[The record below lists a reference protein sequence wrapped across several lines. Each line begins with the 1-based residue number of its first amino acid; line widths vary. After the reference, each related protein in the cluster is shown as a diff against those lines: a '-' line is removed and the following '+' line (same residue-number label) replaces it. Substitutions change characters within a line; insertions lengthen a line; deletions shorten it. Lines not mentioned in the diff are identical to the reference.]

1 MILDCTL
8 AAALAL
14 TACSRSDSGS
24 SGSMSTN
31 MGGSSSQTG
40 QAGQNAAYRTG
51 LGILT
56 EASDQERA
64 GKIDTI
70 AAAVLLDAEGRV
82 ADVMLDEVEISV
94 TGDSTGKVTMP
105 TDDRTKRQKGDDY
118 PLAAV
123 SSLKKGWAEQADA
136 FGNYL
141 TGKTPDE
148 VKKLATDDDGKP
160 KDADLLSTCT
170 IAVDG
175 YRDAVVRACENAK
188 AVGSARGDRAVL
200 GVSVRNDTKELTADD
215 DHDVTAQVDITVAAL
230 TLDADSRVTGAV
242 ADVAEPA
249 LTVGAD
255 GTVSAPEMVTSDVLL
270 ASASQAIIYGFNVRP
285 NAKVR
290 QKAEEEGIEIR
301 LHNIIYK
308 MVEEIETAMKGMLA
322 PEIKEVVTGQAEI
335 RQVIK
340 VSKVGNIAGCYVTD
354 GFIRRNCGIRLLRD
368 SVVVYEGKLGSLK
381 RFQDDAKEVAA
392 GFECGLSIENFNDI
406 KEGDNCRRIYHGR
419 SRS

>member
-1 MILDCTL
+1 MKKIPRMILGCTL

-24 SGSMSTN
+24 SGSMSTS

-105 TDDRTKRQKGDDY
+105 TDNRTKRQKGDDY

-148 VKKLATDDDGKP
+148 VKKLATDDD
-160 KDADLLSTCT
+160 
-170 IAVDG
+170 
-175 YRDAVVRACENAK
+175 
-188 AVGSARGDRAVL
+188 
-200 GVSVRNDTKELTADD
+200 
-215 DHDVTAQVDITVAAL
+215 HDVTAQVDITVAAL
-230 TLDADSRVTGAV
+230 TLDADGRVTGAV

-255 GTVSAPEMVTSDVLL
+255 GTVSAPEMVKTKVELGDSYGMRGASSLDKEWYEHSEGWCDYLKGKTRTEIAGIPDDGSDADL
-270 ASASQAIIYGFNVRP
+270 AALCTISVTEL
-285 NAKVR
+285 
-290 QKAEEEGIEIR
+290 QKAALAAFAEE
-301 LHNIIYK
+301 
-308 MVEEIETAMKGMLA
+308 
-322 PEIKEVVTGQAEI
+322 
-335 RQVIK
+335 
-340 VSKVGNIAGCYVTD
+340 
-354 GFIRRNCGIRLLRD
+354 
-368 SVVVYEGKLGSLK
+368 
-381 RFQDDAKEVAA
+381 
-392 GFECGLSIENFNDI
+392 
-406 KEGDNCRRIYHGR
+406 
-419 SRS
+419 

>member
-1 MILDCTL
+1 MKKIPRMILGCTL
-8 AAALAL
+8 ATALAL
-14 TACSRSDSGS
+14 TACSRSDPGS

-31 MGGSSSQTG
+31 MGGSSS

-148 VKKLATDDDGKP
+148 VKKLATDDDGKS

-230 TLDADSRVTGAV
+230 TLDADGRVTGAV

-255 GTVSAPEMVTSDVLL
+255 GTVSAPEMVKTKVELGDSYGMRGASSLGKEWYEHSEGWCDYLKGKTRTEIAGIPDDGSDADL
-270 ASASQAIIYGFNVRP
+270 AALCTISVTEL
-285 NAKVR
+285 
-290 QKAEEEGIEIR
+290 QKAALAAFAEE
-301 LHNIIYK
+301 
-308 MVEEIETAMKGMLA
+308 
-322 PEIKEVVTGQAEI
+322 
-335 RQVIK
+335 
-340 VSKVGNIAGCYVTD
+340 
-354 GFIRRNCGIRLLRD
+354 
-368 SVVVYEGKLGSLK
+368 
-381 RFQDDAKEVAA
+381 
-392 GFECGLSIENFNDI
+392 
-406 KEGDNCRRIYHGR
+406 
-419 SRS
+419 

>member
-1 MILDCTL
+1 MKKISRMILGCTL
-8 AAALAL
+8 AALAL

-24 SGSMSTN
+24 SGSMSMGT
-31 MGGSSSQTG
+31 GGSSSQTT
-40 QAGQNAAYRTG
+40 QNAAWRTG

-123 SSLKKGWAEQADA
+123 SSLEKGWTEQADA

-200 GVSVRNDTKELTADD
+200 GVSVRNDTKDLTADD

-230 TLDADSRVTGAV
+230 TLDADGRVTGAA

-255 GTVSAPEMVTSDVLL
+255 GTVSAPEMVKTKVEQGDSYGMRGASSLDKEWYEHSEGWCDYLKGKTRTEIAGIPDDGSDADL
-270 ASASQAIIYGFNVRP
+270 AALCTISVTEL
-285 NAKVR
+285 
-290 QKAEEEGIEIR
+290 QKAALAAFEEE
-301 LHNIIYK
+301 
-308 MVEEIETAMKGMLA
+308 
-322 PEIKEVVTGQAEI
+322 
-335 RQVIK
+335 
-340 VSKVGNIAGCYVTD
+340 
-354 GFIRRNCGIRLLRD
+354 
-368 SVVVYEGKLGSLK
+368 
-381 RFQDDAKEVAA
+381 
-392 GFECGLSIENFNDI
+392 
-406 KEGDNCRRIYHGR
+406 
-419 SRS
+419 

>member
-1 MILDCTL
+1 MKKISRVILGCTL

-24 SGSMSTN
+24 SGSMSMGT
-31 MGGSSSQTG
+31 GGSSSQTT
-40 QAGQNAAYRTG
+40 QNAAWRTG

-123 SSLKKGWAEQADA
+123 SSLEKGWTEQADA

-188 AVGSARGDRAVL
+188 AVGSARGDHAVL
-200 GVSVRNDTKELTADD
+200 GVSVRNDTKDLTADD

-230 TLDADSRVTGAV
+230 TLDADGRVTGAV

-255 GTVSAPEMVTSDVLL
+255 GTVSAPEMVKTKLEQGDSYGMRGASSLDKEWYEHSEGWCDYLKGKTRTEIAGIPDDGSDADL
-270 ASASQAIIYGFNVRP
+270 AALCTISVTEL
-285 NAKVR
+285 
-290 QKAEEEGIEIR
+290 QKAALAAFEEE
-301 LHNIIYK
+301 
-308 MVEEIETAMKGMLA
+308 
-322 PEIKEVVTGQAEI
+322 
-335 RQVIK
+335 
-340 VSKVGNIAGCYVTD
+340 
-354 GFIRRNCGIRLLRD
+354 
-368 SVVVYEGKLGSLK
+368 
-381 RFQDDAKEVAA
+381 
-392 GFECGLSIENFNDI
+392 
-406 KEGDNCRRIYHGR
+406 
-419 SRS
+419 

>member
-1 MILDCTL
+1 MKKIPRMILGCTL

-148 VKKLATDDDGKP
+148 VKKLATDDDGKS

-170 IAVDG
+170 IAVD
-175 YRDAVVRACENAK
+175 
-188 AVGSARGDRAVL
+188 
-200 GVSVRNDTKELTADD
+200 VSVRNDTKELTADD
-215 DHDVTAQVDITVAAL
+215 DHDVTAQVDITVTAL
-230 TLDADSRVTGAV
+230 TLDADGRVTGAV

-255 GTVSAPEMVTSDVLL
+255 GTVSAPEMVKTKVELGDSYGMRGASSLDKEWYEHSEGWCDYLKGKTRTEIAGIPDDGSDADL
-270 ASASQAIIYGFNVRP
+270 AALCTISVTEL
-285 NAKVR
+285 
-290 QKAEEEGIEIR
+290 QKAALAAFAEE
-301 LHNIIYK
+301 
-308 MVEEIETAMKGMLA
+308 
-322 PEIKEVVTGQAEI
+322 
-335 RQVIK
+335 
-340 VSKVGNIAGCYVTD
+340 
-354 GFIRRNCGIRLLRD
+354 
-368 SVVVYEGKLGSLK
+368 
-381 RFQDDAKEVAA
+381 
-392 GFECGLSIENFNDI
+392 
-406 KEGDNCRRIYHGR
+406 
-419 SRS
+419 